1 MAFTQDELDQ
11 LKNTLAQGI
20 ETGFKKYQPT
30 TNQPGSKSGPPGG
43 SLESALG
50 AGTEG
55 LKGAFGDM
63 IGVLNNGRGNL
74 ADFGNLVTKVGDG
87 LGNAFTNIPMIG
99 GLLGDSLKGLS
110 GAVAFSTALI
120 QDNADMFRYLSKVGG
135 GFNGDLGK
143 LRLQAAEAGLGL
155 QDYAELIAEN
165 GQIMSMFAG
174 GVDGGAEAISELGRG
189 LFETGMIDQFMNMGM
204 TVKESNEFLI
214 RNLALTRRSSL
225 FQNKS
230 TQEQI
235 SAANELAIKM
245 MTMSK
250 LTGKNVQEM
259 QNEMM
264 ERNRSGKSI
273 AALRLLEMDGILN
286 AEDARA
292 AMQTGLEGA
301 PKVMKDLMDDLIA
314 TGVPMSE
321 ATKNFAAING
331 EAYNLAM
338 QAREALQRGDT
349 AEAERLTK
357 EATAATLQFAKSR
370 QGLTLATLSDV
381 SDVAQTQAD
390 ALAEINPL
398 ITQIE
403 QHVGRT
409 GDVIEGFNLVVE
421 EMTKKVRDTAAGTMP
436 GTEVFGAVR
445 ETEQVMSQLAA
456 QVNSLIGQGLS
467 NEEMLSAMQ
476 SYTQTLENVS
486 FEELEDKIQGMITTA
501 TSLTNRD
508 PIDTQTAELE
518 KLINRKDE
526 NIAFQLQEGKD
537 PVTAEEIYTLM
548 QRMKDPNSSVD
559 DQQAAFSRLQELNVL
574 DKDKNVT
581 EAYMSEKARF
591 QKKDFEEV
599 EASDKRIE
607 YKTMLDDLT
616 ESLGGFVNDTLDSWS
631 EKFNKFINEDL
642 GLQTFLDKLESFSTS
657 IREIKDSFS
666 DTIDE
671 YTGKL
676 EDSINGVVEWYDEMA
691 LAIDNFIAS
700 IKDSYNS
707 VTEWTKDMH
716 TTIQEFFQ
724 TPFNELWNEWFGN
737 TTDNNEKATVGMFT
751 PQSSTNLPI
760 QIEDPVTPDQ
770 TIGEIKDIISQQQ
783 FEDPVTPDQT
793 IGEIKD
799 IISQQQFEDPAR
811 LDKTVAQ
818 IKDIKTN
825 APVQSD
831 VTTSKEYEKLAA
843 RITPEQKTISDQQY
857 QELINATNK
866 NTEILN
872 TLALAYTES
881 QPNRM
886 QENPD
891 LTKLLTDLNTTA
903 KQQLEI
909 NTLSMNLT
917 KKSLSLNND
926 QLMYA

>member
-30 TNQPGSKSGPPGG
+30 NNQPGTRSGPPGG

-50 AGTEG
+50 AGSDG

-63 IGVLNNGRGNL
+63 IGVLNNGKGNL
-74 ADFGNLVTKVGDG
+74 ADFGSMVSKVGDG
-87 LGNAFTNIPMIG
+87 LGSAFTNIPMIG
-99 GLLGDSLKGLS
+99 GALGDALKGLS
-110 GAVAFSTALI
+110 GAVAFSSALI

-143 LRLQAAEAGLGL
+143 LRIQAAEAGLGL
-155 QDYAELIAEN
+155 QDYAELISEN

-250 LTGKNVQEM
+250 LTGKNIQEM

-357 EATAATLQFAKSR
+357 EATAATLEFAKSR

-421 EMTKKVRDTAAGTMP
+421 EMTQKVRDTAAGTMP

-456 QVNSLIGQGLS
+456 QVNRLIGEGLS
-467 NEEMLSAMQ
+467 SEEMMSAMQ

-501 TSLTNRD
+501 SSLVDRD

-526 NIAFQLQEGKD
+526 NIAFQLQAGKE

-607 YKTMLDDLT
+607 YKTMLDDLS
-616 ESLGGFVNDTLDSWS
+616 ESIGGFVNETLDSWS

-642 GLQTFLDKLESFSTS
+642 GLQAFLDKFESFSEKFMKFVNEDLGLQAFLDKFQSFSTS
-657 IREIKDSFS
+657 LGEIKDSFS
-666 DTIDE
+666 ITIDE

-676 EDSINGVVEWYDEMA
+676 RDSIDGVVEWYDEMTI
-691 LAIDNFIAS
+691 AIDDFIAS
-700 IKDSYNS
+700 IKKSYNS
-707 VTEWTKDMH
+707 ITEWTKDMQ
-716 TTIQEFFQ
+716 TTIQEFFE
-724 TPFNELWNEWFGN
+724 TPFNELWNEWFGS

-751 PQSSTNLPI
+751 PQSSTDLPI
-760 QIEDPVTPDQ
+760 QIEDPVMPNQ
-770 TIGEIKDIISQQQ
+770 TISKSLAKLE
-783 FEDPVTPDQT
+783 
-793 IGEIKD
+793 
-799 IISQQQFEDPAR
+799 
-811 LDKTVAQ
+811 
-818 IKDIKTN
+818 DIKTN
-825 APVQSD
+825 VPNRSD
-831 VTTSKEYEKLAA
+831 VATAKEYEKLAA
-843 RITPEQKTISDQQY
+843 KIQPEQKTITDRQY
-857 QELINATNK
+857 QELIDATNK

-909 NTLSMNLT
+909 NTQSMNLT

>member
-30 TNQPGSKSGPPGG
+30 TNQPGARSGPPGG

-74 ADFGNLVTKVGDG
+74 ADFGSMVSKVGDG
-87 LGNAFTNIPMIG
+87 LGSAFTNIPMIG
-99 GLLGDSLKGLS
+99 GLLGNSLKGLS

-250 LTGKNVQEM
+250 LTGKNIQEM

-357 EATAATLQFAKSR
+357 EATAATLEFAKSR

-501 TSLTNRD
+501 TSLANRD

-607 YKTMLDDLT
+607 YKTMLNDLS
-616 ESLGGFVNDTLDSWS
+616 ESIGGFVNETLDSWT

-642 GLQTFLDKLESFSTS
+642 GLQAFLDKFKSFSTS
-657 IREIKDSFS
+657 LGEIKDSFS
-666 DTIDE
+666 TTVDE

-676 EDSINGVVEWYDEMA
+676 EDSIDGVVEWYDEMA

-707 VTEWTKDMH
+707 VT
-716 TTIQEFFQ
+716 
-724 TPFNELWNEWFGN
+724 EWFGN

-760 QIEDPVTPDQ
+760 QIEDP
-770 TIGEIKDIISQQQ
+770 
-783 FEDPVTPDQT
+783 
-793 IGEIKD
+793 
-799 IISQQQFEDPAR
+799 AR

-818 IKDIKTN
+818 LKDIKTN

-886 QENPD
+886 QDNSD
-891 LTKLLTDLNTTA
+891 LSKLLTDLNTTA

>member
-30 TNQPGSKSGPPGG
+30 TNQPGARSGPPGG

-74 ADFGNLVTKVGDG
+74 ADFGSMVSKVGDG
-87 LGNAFTNIPMIG
+87 LGSAFTNIPMIG
-99 GLLGDSLKGLS
+99 GLLGNSLKGLS

-250 LTGKNVQEM
+250 LTGKNIQEM

-501 TSLTNRD
+501 TSLANRD

-607 YKTMLDDLT
+607 YKTMLNDLS
-616 ESLGGFVNDTLDSWS
+616 ESIGGFVNETLDSWT

-642 GLQTFLDKLESFSTS
+642 GLQAFLDKFKSFSTS
-657 IREIKDSFS
+657 LGEIKDSFS
-666 DTIDE
+666 TTVDE

-676 EDSINGVVEWYDEMA
+676 EDSIDGVVEWYDEMA

-707 VTEWTKDMH
+707 VT
-716 TTIQEFFQ
+716 
-724 TPFNELWNEWFGN
+724 EWFGN

-760 QIEDPVTPDQ
+760 QIEDP
-770 TIGEIKDIISQQQ
+770 
-783 FEDPVTPDQT
+783 
-793 IGEIKD
+793 
-799 IISQQQFEDPAR
+799 AR

-818 IKDIKTN
+818 LKDIKTN

-886 QENPD
+886 QDNSD
-891 LTKLLTDLNTTA
+891 LSKLLTDLNTTA

>member
-30 TNQPGSKSGPPGG
+30 TNQPGSRSGPPGG

-63 IGVLNNGRGNL
+63 IGVLNNGKGNL
-74 ADFGNLVTKVGDG
+74 ADFGNMVSKVGDG
-87 LGNAFTNIPMIG
+87 LGSAFTNIPTIG
-99 GLLGDSLKGLS
+99 GALGDALKGLS
-110 GAVAFSTALI
+110 GAVAFSSALI

-143 LRLQAAEAGLGL
+143 LRIQAAEAGLGL
-155 QDYAELIAEN
+155 QDYAELISEN

-250 LTGKNVQEM
+250 LTGKNIQEM

-357 EATAATLQFAKSR
+357 EATAATLEFAKSR

-421 EMTKKVRDTAAGTMP
+421 EMTQKVRDTAAGTMP

-456 QVNSLIGQGLS
+456 QVNRLIGEGLS
-467 NEEMLSAMQ
+467 SEEMMSAMQ

-486 FEELEDKIQGMITTA
+486 FEELQDKIQGMITTA
-501 TSLTNRD
+501 SSLVDRD

-526 NIAFQLQEGKD
+526 NIAFQLQDGKE

-548 QRMKDPNSSVD
+548 QRMKDPRSSVD

-607 YKTMLDDLT
+607 YKTMVDDLS
-616 ESLGGFVNDTLDSWS
+616 ESIGGFVNETLDSWT

-642 GLQTFLDKLESFSTS
+642 GLQAFLDKLESFSTS
-657 IREIKDSFS
+657 LGEIKDSFS
-666 DTIDE
+666 ATVDE

-676 EDSINGVVEWYDEMA
+676 RDSIDGVVEWYDEMSI
-691 LAIDNFIAS
+691 AIDDFIAS
-700 IKDSYNS
+700 IKNSYNS

-724 TPFNELWNEWFGN
+724 TPFNELWNEWFGS
-737 TTDNNEKATVGMFT
+737 TTDTNEKATVGMFT
-751 PQSSTNLPI
+751 PQSSTDLPI
-760 QIEDPVTPDQ
+760 QIEDPVMPNQ
-770 TIGEIKDIISQQQ
+770 TISKLE
-783 FEDPVTPDQT
+783 
-793 IGEIKD
+793 
-799 IISQQQFEDPAR
+799 
-811 LDKTVAQ
+811 
-818 IKDIKTN
+818 DIKTN
-825 APVQSD
+825 VPNRSD
-831 VTTSKEYEKLAA
+831 VTTAKEYEKLAA
-843 RITPEQKTISDQQY
+843 KIQPEQKTITDRQY
-857 QELINATNK
+857 QELIDATNK

-909 NTLSMNLT
+909 NTQSMNLT

>member
-30 TNQPGSKSGPPGG
+30 TNQPGARSGPPGG

-74 ADFGNLVTKVGDG
+74 ADFGSMVSKVGDG
-87 LGNAFTNIPMIG
+87 LGSAFTNIPMIG

-501 TSLTNRD
+501 TSLANRD

-548 QRMKDPNSSVD
+548 QRMKDSNSSVD

-607 YKTMLDDLT
+607 YKTMLDDLS
-616 ESLGGFVNDTLDSWS
+616 ESIGGFANETLDSWT

-642 GLQTFLDKLESFSTS
+642 GLQAFLDKLESFSTS
-657 IREIKDSFS
+657 LGEIKDSFS
-666 DTIDE
+666 ITVDE

-676 EDSINGVVEWYDEMA
+676 KDSIDGVVEWYDEM
-691 LAIDNFIAS
+691 LIAIDDFIVS
-700 IKDSYNS
+700 IKNSYNS

-724 TPFNELWNEWFGN
+724 TPFNELWNEWFGS
-737 TTDNNEKATVGMFT
+737 TSDNNEKATTGMFT

-770 TIGEIKDIISQQQ
+770 TVAQIKDILSQQQ
-783 FEDPVTPDQT
+783 FQDPVTPDQT
-793 IGEIKD
+793 VAQIKD
-799 IISQQQFEDPAR
+799 ILSQQQFQDPAL
-811 LDKTVAQ
+811 LDKTVAK

-909 NTLSMNLT
+909 NTQSMNLT